1 MTSHEAIPLIRILP
15 RGRAGNV
22 CRIRRRRRTR
32 LRELIASDVEWQQCE
47 GFPGGEHRSG
57 IESVLAGV
65 LRGNKATWQ
74 GFAVAID
81 EYVCDR
87 DIVVAIGSYSG
98 THSLTGKSMRSV
110 FTHVYDVAD
119 GRIQRFRQFA
129 DTWPMVAA
137 MQS

>member
-1 MTSHEAIPLIRILP
+1 MKQSPSSESSLAVVQAMYAAF
-15 RGRAGNV
+15 GAGDEP
-22 CRIRRRRRTR
+22 R

-87 DIVVAIGSYSG
+87 DVVVATPIDDSTIEVVVS
-98 THSLTGKSMRSV
+98 
-110 FTHVYDVAD
+110 
-119 GRIQRFRQFA
+119 
-129 DTWPMVAA
+129 P
-137 MQS
+137 

>member
-1 MTSHEAIPLIRILP
+1 MKQSPSSESSLAVVQAMYAAF
-15 RGRAGNV
+15 GAGDEP
-22 CRIRRRRRTR
+22 R

-110 FTHVYDVAD
+110 FTHVYDVVD
-119 GRIQRFRQFA
+119 GSIQRFRQFA

>member
-1 MTSHEAIPLIRILP
+1 MKQSPSSESSLAVVQAMYAAF
-15 RGRAGNV
+15 GAGDEP
-22 CRIRRRRRTR
+22 R

-110 FTHVYDVAD
+110 FTHVYDVVD

>member
-1 MTSHEAIPLIRILP
+1 MKQSPSSESSLAVVQAMYAAF
-15 RGRAGNV
+15 GAGDEP
-22 CRIRRRRRTR
+22 R

-110 FTHVYDVAD
+110 FTHVYDVDD

>member
-1 MTSHEAIPLIRILP
+1 MKQSPSSESSLAVVQAMYAAF
-15 RGRAGNV
+15 GAGDEP
-22 CRIRRRRRTR
+22 R

-65 LRGNKATWQ
+65 PRGNKATWQ

-110 FTHVYDVAD
+110 FTHVYDVVD

>member
-1 MTSHEAIPLIRILP
+1 M
-15 RGRAGNV
+15 
-22 CRIRRRRRTR
+22 
-32 LRELIASDVEWQQCE
+32 
-47 GFPGGEHRSG
+47 
-57 IESVLAGV
+57 LAGV

-110 FTHVYDVAD
+110 FTHVYDVVD